1 MTEPTSFENFIIKC
15 CELDEWDLRD
25 YLRGTLT
32 EAGFHVQEDDYQS
45 HRPGKYKTIRNMLA
59 IRGTEP
65 RICLVAHTDVCRD
78 HGATYRGGHQK
89 AHPVI
94 KTVDM
99 YGKTKR
105 IIQDKDRKVQ
115 TGGDDRLGVA
125 INTWIALNT
134 GYDMGLLF
142 TTDEEVGAI
151 SADYV
156 NFKELGDFDVLVQ
169 VDRGN
174 QSNQLVTSIS
184 GLRLCD
190 NETATRLL
198 GIAEEIGLPRVTVQ
212 GLLTDVLA
220 IKGDG
225 KCKNAVNMTCGYH
238 NSYGSSSNEYI
249 DIDEAKDTLKFV
261 SSIISDYEM
270 EMIDELNNMLE
281 VVPGASTEEMV
292 TTTSEEN
299 PAIVVEE
306 NLLEPNEIE
315 NVVWN

>member
-1 MTEPTSFENFIIKC
+1 MTEPNSFENFIIKC

-25 YLRGTLT
+25 YLRESLT
-32 EAGFHVQEDDYQS
+32 EAGFHVQEDDYRS

-59 IRGTEP
+59 IRGEDP

-78 HGATYRGGHQK
+78 HGASYRGGHQK
-89 AHPVI
+89 AKPVI

-99 YGKTKR
+99 YGVEKR
-105 IIQDKDRKVQ
+105 IIQDEDRRVQ

-156 NFKELGDFDVLVQ
+156 SFEELGDFDVLVQ

-174 QSNQLVTSIS
+174 HSNQLVTSIS
-184 GLRLCD
+184 GVRLCD
-190 NETATRLL
+190 GATAARLL
-198 GIAEEIGLPRVTVQ
+198 KISEEIGLPRVPVQ

-238 NSYGSSSNEYI
+238 NSFGSSPQEYI
-249 DIDEAKDTLKFV
+249 DIAEAKDTLKFV
-261 SSIISDYEM
+261 SSIIADYEM
-270 EMIDELNNMLE
+270 EAIEELNATQ
-281 VVPGASTEEMV
+281 PTEPV
-292 TTTSEEN
+292 
-299 PAIVVEE
+299 VVEE
-306 NLLEPNEIE
+306 QQMTEEQLNGE
-315 NVVWN
+315 VWN